1 MSGLDIR
8 LARPDDRLKLIELQ
22 RRASLATETGEILQ
36 KLLEQPELF
45 DIDDELIAGNQVFVA
60 HRRGHIVGFATI
72 VADEG
77 NDGELES
84 LFVEPTEWRKGVGR
98 ALVQRIEREAINRGA
113 TRLRVVAANRPLHST
128 KPSASARSANRSRRW
143 CRSRASWS
151 EPCTE
156 ATGQGAHPG
165 LRWWGGV
172 AGRGTTVR
180 SRRRAMVF
188 PALR

>member
-22 RRASLATETGEILQ
+22 RRASLAAETGEILQ

-60 HRRGHIVGFATI
+60 HRLSHIVGFATI

-77 NDGELES
+77 NDAELES

-98 ALVQRIEREAINRGA
+98 ALVRQIEREAINWRA
-113 TRLRVVAANRPLHST
+113 TRLRVIANENAVSFYEAVGFSSIGEQVTPLG
-128 KPSASARSANRSRRW
+128 PLARIM
-143 CRSRASWS
+143 
-151 EPCTE
+151 
-156 ATGQGAHPG
+156 
-165 LRWWGGV
+165 
-172 AGRGTTVR
+172 VR
-180 SRRRAMVF
+180 
-188 PALR
+188 ALR

>member
-113 TRLRVVAANRPLHST
+113 TRLRVVANEQAAAFYEAVGFSAIGEQVTPLV
-128 KPSASARSANRSRRW
+128 PLARVMV
-143 CRSRASWS
+143 RAV
-151 EPCTE
+151 
-156 ATGQGAHPG
+156 H
-165 LRWWGGV
+165 
-172 AGRGTTVR
+172 
-180 SRRRAMVF
+180 
-188 PALR
+188 

>member
-22 RRASLATETGEILQ
+22 RRASLAAETGEILQ

-60 HRRGHIVGFATI
+60 HRQGHIVGFATI

-77 NDGELES
+77 NDAELEG

-98 ALVQRIEREAINRGA
+98 ALVQQIEREAINWGA
-113 TRLRVVAANRPLHST
+113 TRLRVLANENAVPFYEAVGFSSIGEQVTPLG
-128 KPSASARSANRSRRW
+128 PLARIMV
-143 CRSRASWS
+143 RA
-151 EPCTE
+151 
-156 ATGQGAHPG
+156 
-165 LRWWGGV
+165 
-172 AGRGTTVR
+172 VR
-180 SRRRAMVF
+180 
-188 PALR
+188 

>member
-22 RRASLATETGEILQ
+22 RRAAPATETGEILQ

-60 HRRGHIVGFATI
+60 HRQGHIVGFATI

-77 NDGELES
+77 NDAELES

-98 ALVQRIEREAINRGA
+98 ALVRQIEREAINWRA
-113 TRLRVVAANRPLHST
+113 PRLRVIANENAVSFYEAVGFSSIGEQVTPLG
-128 KPSASARSANRSRRW
+128 PLARIM
-143 CRSRASWS
+143 
-151 EPCTE
+151 
-156 ATGQGAHPG
+156 
-165 LRWWGGV
+165 
-172 AGRGTTVR
+172 VR
-180 SRRRAMVF
+180 
-188 PALR
+188 ALR